1 MREEC
6 TLSWILSIAYLCIRI
21 AFLALFGMHTFGSFT
36 LRRLLRASD
45 LFPATLLAIELSFV
59 WRATSSV
66 VRVYYQIPIIIL
78 LMNFIREGKGA
89 PVSQEMN
96 SR

>member
-21 AFLALFGMHTFGSFT
+21 AFSRIIWHAHLGSFT
-36 LRRLLRASD
+36 LCRLLRASD

-66 VRVYYQIPIIIL
+66 VRVYYQIPIISL